1 MRRTMTALEWA
12 LSAVSLAL
20 ALIMTVSMLL
30 WSAVWAI
37 APFIGIGA
45 MIASLAWW
53 LFM

>member
-1 MRRTMTALEWA
+1 MRRTITVLDWA
-12 LSAVSLAL
+12 LSAVSLVL
-20 ALIMTVSMLL
+20 AIVVTASILL

-37 APFIGIGA
+37 APFVGIGA